1 MNKKQNKAVSGI
13 KYFIVIVVLINILAS
28 VVPAFMDAWSGWSG
42 GSGDTEYS
50 DLEMV
55 EVAAQVVPDY
65 QGVTAAEG
73 YTMYRFDVTV
83 HNNGTQ
89 EEQVDYALYLGSG
102 DGTAFQQSRDPAYSS
117 GTDSRIIP
125 RGRSAVI
132 TLYGEVS
139 NDSTTVEFQTY
150 TTPDAETRTFTWE
163 LPDTA
168 V

>member
-1 MNKKQNKAVSGI
+1 
-13 KYFIVIVVLINILAS
+13 
-28 VVPAFMDAWSGWSG
+28 
-42 GSGDTEYS
+42 
-50 DLEMV
+50 
-55 EVAAQVVPDY
+55 
-65 QGVTAAEG
+65 
-73 YTMYRFDVTV
+73 MYRFDVTV

-102 DGTAFQQSRDPAYSS
+102 DGAAFQQSKDPAYSS

-139 NDSTTVEFQTY
+139 NKSTTVEFQTY
-150 TTPDAETRTFTWE
+150 ATPDAEIRTFTWE